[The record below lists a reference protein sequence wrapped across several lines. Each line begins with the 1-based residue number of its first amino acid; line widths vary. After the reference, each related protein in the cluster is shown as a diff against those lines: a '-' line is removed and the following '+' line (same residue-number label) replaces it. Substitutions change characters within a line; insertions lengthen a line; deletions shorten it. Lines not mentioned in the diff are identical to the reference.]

1 MTQDSPYW
9 DGLSSKQVMRLK
21 MACEK
26 RLKSCTRKNQNPLL
40 EITTFSALLATGLR
54 ETELVSLNLS
64 HYHSRGFHHVKRKG
78 NIFTK
83 KIPIPDEP
91 EKYLDQY
98 FISRYYTI

>member
-1 MTQDSPYW
+1 MDRSISAHE
-9 DGLSSKQVMRLK
+9 GLEPSTLT
-21 MACEK
+21 
-26 RLKSCTRKNQNPLL
+26 SCPAH
-40 EITTFSALLATGLR
+40 ITTFSALLATGLR